1 MKVVLASDNPGKLAE
16 LTSLLADTG
25 FVCVSQGEFGVSSA
39 EETGSTFVEN
49 ALLKARHAAAST
61 GLCAIADD
69 SGLAVDH
76 LKGAPGVHSARYS
89 GVDAT
94 DEENRE
100 FLLAALAGV
109 PADQRTARFHS
120 VVVYLRHAKDPIPI
134 ICHGHWSGT
143 IALKPRGSG
152 GFGYDSLFLADGCSQ
167 TAAELTADKK
177 NSLSHRAQALVSLVG
192 ALKCQE
198 NRTKGTS

>member
-1 MKVVLASDNPGKLAE
+1 MKLVLASDNPGKLAE

-143 IALKPRGSG
+143 IALKPRGTG

-177 NSLSHRAQALVSLVG
+177 NSLSHRAQALISLVG

-198 NRTKGTS
+198 N

>member
-89 GVDAT
+89 GVDAS

-100 FLLAALAGV
+100 FLLDALAGV

-198 NRTKGTS
+198 N

>member
-1 MKVVLASDNPGKLAE
+1 MKLVLASDNPGKLAE

>member
-1 MKVVLASDNPGKLAE
+1 MKLVLASDNPGKLAE

-100 FLLAALAGV
+100 FLLTALAGV

-143 IALKPRGSG
+143 IALTPRGSG

-167 TAAELTADKK
+167 TAAELTADTK

>member
-1 MKVVLASDNPGKLAE
+1 MKLVLASDNPGKLAE

-49 ALLKARHAAAST
+49 ALLKARHATAST

-198 NRTKGTS
+198 NRTKGA

>member
-1 MKVVLASDNPGKLAE
+1 MKLVLASDNPGKLAE

-89 GVDAT
+89 GVHAT

-167 TAAELTADKK
+167 TAAELTADTK

-198 NRTKGTS
+198 N

>member
-1 MKVVLASDNPGKLAE
+1 MKLVLASDNPGKLVE

-177 NSLSHRAQALVSLVG
+177 NSLSHRAQALISLVG

-198 NRTKGTS
+198 N

>member
-100 FLLAALAGV
+100 FLLTALAGV

-177 NSLSHRAQALVSLVG
+177 NSLSHRAQALLSLVG

-198 NRTKGTS
+198 N

>member
-1 MKVVLASDNPGKLAE
+1 M
-16 LTSLLADTG
+16 
-25 FVCVSQGEFGVSSA
+25 
-39 EETGSTFVEN
+39 
-49 ALLKARHAAAST
+49 LKARHAAAST

-94 DEENRE
+94 DEENRK
-100 FLLAALAGV
+100 FLLTALAGV

-120 VVVYLRHAKDPIPI
+120 VVVYQRHAKDPIPI

-177 NSLSHRAQALVSLVG
+177 NSLSHRAQALVSLIG

-198 NRTKGTS
+198 N

>member
-1 MKVVLASDNPGKLAE
+1 MKVVLASDNPGKLVE

-100 FLLAALAGV
+100 FLLTALAGV
-109 PADQRTARFHS
+109 PADQRTAQFHS

-192 ALKCQE
+192 ALKSQE
-198 NRTKGTS
+198 PRTKGT

>member
-1 MKVVLASDNPGKLAE
+1 MKLVLASDNPGKLAE

-25 FVCVSQGEFGVSSA
+25 FVCVSQGECGVSSA

-100 FLLAALAGV
+100 FLLAALARV

-198 NRTKGTS
+198 N

>member
-1 MKVVLASDNPGKLAE
+1 MKLVLASDNPGKLAE

-94 DEENRE
+94 DEENRD

-198 NRTKGTS
+198 N

>member
-1 MKVVLASDNPGKLAE
+1 MKLVLASDNPGKLAE

-94 DEENRE
+94 DEENRK
-100 FLLAALAGV
+100 FLLTALAGV

-198 NRTKGTS
+198 N

>member
-100 FLLAALAGV
+100 FLLTALAGV

-134 ICHGHWSGT
+134 ICHGHWSGA

-198 NRTKGTS
+198 N

>member
-1 MKVVLASDNPGKLAE
+1 MKVVLASDNPGKLTE

-198 NRTKGTS
+198 N

>member
-1 MKVVLASDNPGKLAE
+1 MKVVLASDNPGKLVE
-16 LTSLLADTG
+16 LTRLLADTG

-100 FLLAALAGV
+100 FLLTALAGV

-167 TAAELTADKK
+167 TAAELTADTK

-192 ALKCQE
+192 ALKSQE
-198 NRTKGTS
+198 PRTKGT

>member
-198 NRTKGTS
+198 N

>member
-1 MKVVLASDNPGKLAE
+1 MKLVLASDNPGKLAE

-192 ALKCQE
+192 ALKCQD
-198 NRTKGTS
+198 N

>member
-1 MKVVLASDNPGKLAE
+1 MKLVLASDNPGKLAE

-100 FLLAALAGV
+100 FLLAALAGI

-198 NRTKGTS
+198 N

>member
-76 LKGAPGVHSARYS
+76 LKGAPGGHSARYS

-109 PADQRTARFHS
+109 PADQRTAQFHS

-167 TAAELTADKK
+167 TAAELTADTK

-198 NRTKGTS
+198 HRTK

>member
-1 MKVVLASDNPGKLAE
+1 MKLVLASDNPGKLAE

-100 FLLAALAGV
+100 FLLTALAGV

-167 TAAELTADKK
+167 TAAELTADTK

-198 NRTKGTS
+198 N

>member
-1 MKVVLASDNPGKLAE
+1 MKLVLASDNPGKLAE

-100 FLLAALAGV
+100 FLLTALAGV

-198 NRTKGTS
+198 N

>member
-100 FLLAALAGV
+100 FLLTALAGV

-167 TAAELTADKK
+167 TAAELTADTK
-177 NSLSHRAQALVSLVG
+177 NSLSHRAQALLSLVG
-192 ALKCQE
+192 ALKYQE
-198 NRTKGTS
+198 N

>member
-1 MKVVLASDNPGKLAE
+1 MKLVLASDNPGKLAE

-61 GLCAIADD
+61 GLCAFADD

-134 ICHGHWSGT
+134 ICHGHWCGT
-143 IALKPRGSG
+143 ITLEPRGSG

-198 NRTKGTS
+198 N